1 MPGAGFTVM
10 LAGQARPDRLALKP
24 YWGKPAVRHC
34 REGDGNVGI
43 IRSPVRAIAL
53 PDLPVRAARMEEIDA
68 MVAAWTRQRSNDDVM
83 AALTRAHVP
92 CAPVRTAG
100 EVINDAHLVE
110 RGMWVDVKH
119 AKRGKT
125 RVPISPIRLHGGPP
139 ATADRPAT
147 LLDHDTD
154 RVLSELLGLTHDELA
169 ALHAAG
175 VIEPVK
181 S

>member
-1 MPGAGFTVM
+1 
-10 LAGQARPDRLALKP
+10 
-24 YWGKPAVRHC
+24 
-34 REGDGNVGI
+34 
-43 IRSPVRAIAL
+43 
-53 PDLPVRAARMEEIDA
+53 
-68 MVAAWTRQRSNDDVM
+68 M

-100 EVINDAHLVE
+100 EVIKAHHLVE

-139 ATADRPAT
+139 ATVDRPAM
-147 LLDHDTD
+147 LLGQDRD
-154 RVLSELLGLTHDELA
+154 RVLSELLGLTPDELA

-175 VIEPVK
+175 VVEPVK